1 MNPLPPKRA
10 VFLISLFLLIF
21 VGSYF
26 SDGLQINSNHSTI
39 PIIKDGDHSV
49 SSNKNFVLGFFSLNN
64 STTTRYVG
72 IWYNQIPQQ
81 TIVWVANRNQPL
93 NDTSGTFALDSHGNV
108 IVFSPTQT
116 ISLWSTNTTIQ
127 SKDDVLFE
135 LQNTGNLALIERKTQ
150 KVIWQSFDYPS
161 HVLLPYMKLGLNR
174 RTGFSWFLTS
184 WKAQDDP
191 GTGSFSVRINLTGY
205 PQLILYN
212 GSFPRWRGGPWTGKR
227 WSGVPEMT
235 RAFAINTSYVDNSEE
250 IFITNGLMDDT
261 FLMRMTLDESGLVHR
276 TIWNQQ
282 EKTSTEV
289 WSAPDEFCDS
299 YNRCGLNSNCDP
311 YNVEQFQCTCLPGF
325 EPWSNQSWFFR
336 NPLGGCIRK
345 RLNTTCRSGEGFV
358 KVVYVKVPDT
368 STALVDE
375 SMSLKSCEQAC
386 LSNCNCTAYTSANEM
401 TGTGCMMWH
410 GDLVDTRTYVN
421 TGQDLYVRVDAIELA
436 EYAKRKSK
444 RYPTK
449 KVIAIVVGSFVAL
462 VLLVTLLIYLWG
474 TTRKKKERL
483 RCLNLNLRESP
494 NSEFDES
501 RTGSDFPVFDL
512 LTIAEATDHF
522 SINNKLGEG
531 CKKQMISG
539 NILLDADLN
548 PKIADFGM
556 ARIFGQDQ
564 IQANTN
570 RIERYYLNLFLLL
583 KKLITGKRNNY
594 DFTYL
599 NLVGHVWEL
608 WKLDNAMEIVDSS
621 LEESSCGYEIMRCLQ
636 IGLLCVQEDPTDRPT
651 MSTVTFM
658 LENEVEVPSPKKPAF
673 ILKKRYNSGDSS
685 TNTEGTNSVNGLT
698 ISIVSAR

>member
-421 TGQDLYVRVDAIELA
+421 TGQDLYVRVDAIELGELLNSQLVQSIFFFFKFSA
-436 EYAKRKSK
+436 SLF
-444 RYPTK
+444 P
-449 KVIAIVVGSFVAL
+449 SFFA
-462 VLLVTLLIYLWG
+462 TL
-474 TTRKKKERL
+474 
-483 RCLNLNLRESP
+483 
-494 NSEFDES
+494 
-501 RTGSDFPVFDL
+501 
-512 LTIAEATDHF
+512 F
-522 SINNKLGEG
+522 S
-531 CKKQMISG
+531 
-539 NILLDADLN
+539 
-548 PKIADFGM
+548 
-556 ARIFGQDQ
+556 
-564 IQANTN
+564 
-570 RIERYYLNLFLLL
+570 
-583 KKLITGKRNNY
+583 
-594 DFTYL
+594 
-599 NLVGHVWEL
+599 
-608 WKLDNAMEIVDSS
+608 
-621 LEESSCGYEIMRCLQ
+621 
-636 IGLLCVQEDPTDRPT
+636 
-651 MSTVTFM
+651 
-658 LENEVEVPSPKKPAF
+658 
-673 ILKKRYNSGDSS
+673 
-685 TNTEGTNSVNGLT
+685 
-698 ISIVSAR
+698 

>member
-1 MNPLPPKRA
+1 
-10 VFLISLFLLIF
+10 
-21 VGSYF
+21 
-26 SDGLQINSNHSTI
+26 
-39 PIIKDGDHSV
+39 
-49 SSNKNFVLGFFSLNN
+49 
-64 STTTRYVG
+64 
-72 IWYNQIPQQ
+72 
-81 TIVWVANRNQPL
+81 
-93 NDTSGTFALDSHGNV
+93 
-108 IVFSPTQT
+108 
-116 ISLWSTNTTIQ
+116 
-127 SKDDVLFE
+127 
-135 LQNTGNLALIERKTQ
+135 
-150 KVIWQSFDYPS
+150 
-161 HVLLPYMKLGLNR
+161 
-174 RTGFSWFLTS
+174 
-184 WKAQDDP
+184 
-191 GTGSFSVRINLTGY
+191 
-205 PQLILYN
+205 
-212 GSFPRWRGGPWTGKR
+212 
-227 WSGVPEMT
+227 MT

-421 TGQDLYVRVDAIELA
+421 TGQDLYVRVDAIELGELLNSQLVQSIFFFSNFQLHYSHLSLLLYSA

-474 TTRKKKERL
+474 TTRKSK
-483 RCLNLNLRESP
+483 
-494 NSEFDES
+494 
-501 RTGSDFPVFDL
+501 
-512 LTIAEATDHF
+512 
-522 SINNKLGEG
+522 
-531 CKKQMISG
+531 
-539 NILLDADLN
+539 
-548 PKIADFGM
+548 
-556 ARIFGQDQ
+556 
-564 IQANTN
+564 
-570 RIERYYLNLFLLL
+570 
-583 KKLITGKRNNY
+583 
-594 DFTYL
+594 
-599 NLVGHVWEL
+599 
-608 WKLDNAMEIVDSS
+608 
-621 LEESSCGYEIMRCLQ
+621 
-636 IGLLCVQEDPTDRPT
+636 
-651 MSTVTFM
+651 
-658 LENEVEVPSPKKPAF
+658 
-673 ILKKRYNSGDSS
+673 
-685 TNTEGTNSVNGLT
+685 
-698 ISIVSAR
+698 